1 MKFMLMFKSDEPV
14 QPGTSACK
22 ENLPEMAKLMGE
34 LKAKG
39 TVVASEALLPPDTGA
54 RLRLT
59 GGKVNITDGPFA
71 EAKEMVA
78 GFAIVNVGSKAE
90 AVAIAGRFLEIAGS
104 GECDITE
111 VFDAPTAGH

>member
-1 MKFMLMFKSDEPV
+1 MKFMLMFKSDEPA
-14 QPGTSACK
+14 QPGASACK
-22 ENLPEMAKLMGE
+22 ENLPEMAKLMGD

-39 TVVASEALLPPDTGA
+39 IVVATEALLPPDTGA

-59 GGKVNITDGPFA
+59 GGRVTVTDGPFA

-78 GFAIVNVGSKAE
+78 GFAIVNVDSKAE
-90 AVAIAGRFLEIAGS
+90 AVALAKRFLEIAGT

-111 VFDAPTAGH
+111 VFDAPKAGH